1 MLTKYDRR
9 RYDRQIMISEIG
21 ESGQEKFP
29 VIGVAPAVIGA
40 IQATEVIKYITG
52 TGRLLAGRLLRYDG
66 LNLEFSEFKI
76 NKNPDCRQCGRSTL

>member
-1 MLTKYDRR
+1 MLTKYGRR

-52 TGRLLAGRLLRYDG
+52 TGRLLRYDG